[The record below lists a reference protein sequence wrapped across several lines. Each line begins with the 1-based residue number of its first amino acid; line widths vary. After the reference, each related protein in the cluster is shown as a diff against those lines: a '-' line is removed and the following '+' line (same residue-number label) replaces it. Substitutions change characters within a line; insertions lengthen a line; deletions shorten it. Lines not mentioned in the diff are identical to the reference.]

1 MKKVKKFARKIT
13 LGINIPLCVFLGTL
27 AAFAVKAF
35 VVDFY
40 TTSGHSMEPAIKDG
54 QSVAANKICY
64 GLQNPLKAELLFSW
78 NKPKKG
84 EIILYMYQN
93 YWVIKRCAAPSGSPL
108 ECVEENG
115 EYFLL
120 AAGEKIPLTS
130 IQFHKIR
137 TNKAVPKGYILA
149 VGDNYGLSHDS
160 RDYGFVPEKNV
171 VARAIPPRQSRAARR

>member
-1 MKKVKKFARKIT
+1 MEEIDKNNGPKI
-13 LGINIPLCVFLGTL
+13 NVFLCVFIGIA
-27 AAFAVKAF
+27 AAFFAKAF
-35 VVDFY
+35 LVDFY
-40 TTSGHSMEPAIKDG
+40 RVSGQSMEPSIKDG
-54 QSVAANKICY
+54 TFIAANKLAY
-64 GLQNPLKAELLFSW
+64 GLQNPFKAELLFSW
-78 NKPKKG
+78 NGPKTG
-84 EIILYMYQN
+84 QAVLYMYQN

-171 VARAIPPRQSRAARR
+171 VARAIPPRLSRAARR